1 MAHKKSRDRFA
12 RYVSTIQLFAA
23 RLVLFH
29 QQVAEQLGLTATEF
43 KCFRLVQQL
52 GPLSATALSQES
64 GLQLGTVSGLIDR
77 LEAGG
82 LISRQRDTADRRR
95 LVLVARPGAAA
106 RVDPLYRMQGK
117 AMAALLKEYG
127 DGDFDMLMAFL
138 TQAGEILAQ
147 SQRDLQKSAPRL
159 TDSIRIAS

>member
-1 MAHKKSRDRFA
+1 MAHKKSSDRFA
-12 RYVSTIQLFAA
+12 RYVSTIQPFAA

-43 KCFRLVQQL
+43 KCFRMVQQH

-82 LISRQRDTADRRR
+82 FISRQRDTADRRR
-95 LVLVARPGAAA
+95 LVLVARPDASA
-106 RVDPLYRMQGK
+106 RVDPLYRRQGK
-117 AMAALLKEYG
+117 AMAALLKDYG
-127 DGDFDMLMAFL
+127 ERDFDMLMTFL
-138 TQAGEILAQ
+138 TQAAEILAQ
-147 SQRDLQKSAPRL
+147 SQQELQKAR
-159 TDSIRIAS
+159 SIHALAVPA

>member
-1 MAHKKSRDRFA
+1 MAHRKSSNRFA

-52 GPLSATALSQES
+52 GPLSATDLSQES

-82 LISRQRDTADRRR
+82 LILRQRDTSDKRR
-95 LVLVARPGAAA
+95 LVLVVRPDAAA
-106 RVDPLYRMQGK
+106 RIDPLYRMQGK
-117 AMAALLKEYG
+117 AMSALLKEYG
-127 DGDFDMLMAFL
+127 DRDFDMLMAFL
-138 TQAGEILAQ
+138 NQASEILAQ
-147 SQRDLQKSAPRL
+147 SRRDLQKGAPRL
-159 TDSIRIAS
+159 THSIRIAS